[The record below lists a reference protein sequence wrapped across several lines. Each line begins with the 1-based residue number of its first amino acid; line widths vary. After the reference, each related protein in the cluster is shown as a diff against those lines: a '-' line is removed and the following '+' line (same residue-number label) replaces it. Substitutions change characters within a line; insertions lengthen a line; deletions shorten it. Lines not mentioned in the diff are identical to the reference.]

1 LVINNP
7 GVVAANM
14 NVRPSALLG
23 LFGAIN
29 GNVVNAGFFQGTGVV
44 NGNVTNR
51 GIVSPGASIG
61 SLRINGNYTQSASG
75 TLRIEVAGASPGQY
89 DVLAVNG
96 RANLAG
102 TLQVIRVGDFGL
114 RAGDQIA
121 FLTASGGVRGTFAN
135 VENDFLATDSI
146 VVFDVVYLPTG
157 VVLEEGV
164 VLEGKQGSFA
174 EFASIFCGTPNAVAV
189 GRALD
194 SAIGD
199 PRASDLIGFL
209 NNQPLTDLCEDIN

>member
-96 RANLAG
+96 RA
-102 TLQVIRVGDFGL
+102 TLRERSKLFAWEILGSARAIRS
-114 RAGDQIA
+114 R
-121 FLTASGGVRGTFAN
+121 S
-135 VENDFLATDSI
+135 
-146 VVFDVVYLPTG
+146 LPR
-157 VVLEEGV
+157 
-164 VLEGKQGSFA
+164 
-174 EFASIFCGTPNAVAV
+174 VA
-189 GRALD
+189 A
-194 SAIGD
+194 
-199 PRASDLIGFL
+199 
-209 NNQPLTDLCEDIN
+209 

>member
-51 GIVSPGASIG
+51 GIVSPG
-61 SLRINGNYTQSASG
+61 
-75 TLRIEVAGASPGQY
+75 
-89 DVLAVNG
+89 
-96 RANLAG
+96 
-102 TLQVIRVGDFGL
+102 
-114 RAGDQIA
+114 
-121 FLTASGGVRGTFAN
+121 
-135 VENDFLATDSI
+135 
-146 VVFDVVYLPTG
+146 G

-194 SAIGD
+194 TAIGD

-209 NNQPLTDLCEDIN
+209 NDQPLTDLCEDIN